1 LNISPVALWSDDALR
16 ALIAWGKT
24 FHHPL
29 KPEVEWNVW
38 QLALAAEALLAEQAS
53 RAARHFPS
61 PTPTET
67 SP

>member
-1 LNISPVALWSDDALR
+1 MNISTAALWSDDALR
-16 ALIAWGKT
+16 ELIAWGKT

-38 QLALAAEALLAEQAS
+38 QLALAAEALLVEQ
-53 RAARHFPS
+53 AARHGSFPT
-61 PTPTET
+61 PNPTET